1 MSFYTER
8 MEQLKMGPMR
18 EKHPDWIWNRS
29 DTHMFLKIPEANATF
44 ATIVEA
50 GNSFSPGP
58 GTYGVSTWITV
69 DGNLYT
75 PEECELSEF
84 IWEFEEKKYPVSN
97 TEWMAGK
104 IRIRSSL
111 FTWQNGDLIDY
122 RDYFRVTLKNEAL
135 EEKSLHFD
143 LVVRSFGAAGG
154 PIKSLREKDGI
165 IFVDGAPL
173 IYAEQKGKF
182 GAISYAETGKDI
194 SVFLK

>member
-1 MSFYTER
+1 M
-8 MEQLKMGPMR
+8 
-18 EKHPDWIWNRS
+18 
-29 DTHMFLKIPEANATF
+29 
-44 ATIVEA
+44 
-50 GNSFSPGP
+50 
-58 GTYGVSTWITV
+58 
-69 DGNLYT
+69 
-75 PEECELSEF
+75 
-84 IWEFEEKKYPVSN
+84 SN

-104 IRIRSSL
+104 IRIKSSL

-194 SVFLK
+194 SVFLKEGNFPITTETVDPEQWASGAAALFDNACSE